1 MRCVPEGDGGVCEGA
16 NVSILPLGWTLSGL
30 YQWFL
35 TGFKLPSPT
44 PREYPTPVKD
54 FGFRLPVLAT
64 GLTAGRHT
72 LPPFTKHL
80 NGALC
85 QRVSGGGVLCGGI
98 DFPSVSRPL
107 RGIAAEAPTTA
118 THAPGAHPRS
128 CAIDDLGNTSGEPAA
143 ELWVGRSRQWG
154 ARTGPRGL
162 SQWETQVR
170 VTGNF

>member
-1 MRCVPEGDGGVCEGA
+1 MKISQSLHQ
-16 NVSILPLGWTLSGL
+16 NVESATLVKL
-30 YQWFL
+30 YPYKETL
-35 TGFKLPSPT
+35 VSASFKLPSPT

-98 DFPSVSRPL
+98 DFLSVYRFHVHF
-107 RGIAAEAPTTA
+107 G
-118 THAPGAHPRS
+118 
-128 CAIDDLGNTSGEPAA
+128 
-143 ELWVGRSRQWG
+143 V
-154 ARTGPRGL
+154 
-162 SQWETQVR
+162 
-170 VTGNF
+170 